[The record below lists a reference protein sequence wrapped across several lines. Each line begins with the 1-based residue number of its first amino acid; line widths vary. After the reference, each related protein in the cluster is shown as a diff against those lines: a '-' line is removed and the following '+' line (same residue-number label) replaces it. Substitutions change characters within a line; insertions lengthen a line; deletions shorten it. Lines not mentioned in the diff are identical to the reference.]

1 MILQILRLVAKS
13 TLMENLQA
21 MASPANAP
29 AERGGVFSV
38 DWGQLIRKRTMPT
51 VVVVS
56 KFKTYAD
63 SLQPELRRRTQPAW
77 RSLPGRGLVQHQ
89 IGGFL

>member
-29 AERGGVFSV
+29 AELGGVFSV

-89 IGGFL
+89 TGGFL